1 MLESFGNIGVDIR
14 GIDSPLQ
21 TVDRQGAA
29 AGFERKGADVH
40 HVHRQCRV
48 AFGQYRADD
57 AGATAKVEQLAL
69 HGWEARQQHLA
80 AEIQPVGAEDP
91 WQCHDGQLG
100 IAGLALI
107 TAEPGIQLER
117 GDRLAELAMI
127 EGAAAGRVAFDR
139 FLTIGSQQLVGP
151 VDAAAVLA
159 SEEQLGARLQQ
170 RGHHG
175 QQILR
180 LGLGLGHQQQQ
191 GIEARAPAEL
201 VIEQDALTQGRLLAA
216 VIAVIRG
223 EDRQGVGQ
231 LGQLTRVII
240 LQGTTHQ

>member
-1 MLESFGNIGVDIR
+1 MLESFGNIGIDIR
-14 GIDSPLQ
+14 GIDSSLQ
-21 TVDRQGAA
+21 AVDRQGAA
-29 AGFERKGADVH
+29 AGLERQGADVH

-48 AFGQYRADD
+48 AFGQDGADD
-57 AGATAKVEQLAL
+57 AGATAKVEQLAR
-69 HGWEARQQHLA
+69 HGREARQQHLA
-80 AEIQPVGAEDP
+80 AEIQAVGAEDP
-91 WQCHDGQLG
+91 RQCHDGQLG
-100 IAGLALI
+100 IPGLALI
-107 TAEPGIQLER
+107 AAEPGIQLEG
-117 GDRLAELAMI
+117 GDRLAELAVI
-127 EGAAAGRVAFDR
+127 EGAAAGGVAFYR
-139 FLTIGSQQLVGP
+139 LLAIGGQQLVGP
-151 VDAAAVLA
+151 VDAAPVLA
-159 SEEQLGARLQQ
+159 GEEQVCTAFEQ
-170 RGHHG
+170 RRHHG